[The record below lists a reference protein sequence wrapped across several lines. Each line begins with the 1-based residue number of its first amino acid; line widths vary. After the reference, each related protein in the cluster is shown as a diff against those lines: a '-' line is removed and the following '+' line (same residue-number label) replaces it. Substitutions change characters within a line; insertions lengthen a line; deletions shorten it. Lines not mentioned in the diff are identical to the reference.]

1 MAHSH
6 GGKIHMTMPYQN
18 SSRNDLLRWYLL
30 LWVCLVSLWG
40 VFEISSRVVAAA
52 WSACSTGS
60 ALPPEGCEQL
70 KQHLG
75 PQGQPDIASL
85 PPAVLTTLLWHAV
98 LIFLLLLLCYGIVL
112 WFSLA
117 GGSQQRQAWPA
128 LLIQGVLTCVMGF
141 FVPALSVTV
150 PVSLLLVLI
159 LEACALFKQVRTIL
173 IFSGGA
179 IILFLL
185 TAVLAGRQGAAFRE
199 SSFTMVVAL
208 VLLVGDFL
216 FVGGFFVLYTR
227 LARMHTAI
235 ETAYVRL
242 EAANAR
248 IEALTLITERERM
261 ARELH
266 DTLAQGLAGII
277 LQLGVVHARV
287 REHHDDGIQLI
298 LEQTLA
304 SARETLANAR
314 GAIDDLRV
322 SSPSPGNLVEAV
334 QEEVRRFTLMT
345 GIPCAAELD
354 LFSQVPSEHAP
365 QVLGVIHEGLTNVAR
380 HAHAC
385 QAWVRV
391 SKDAQVLRLE
401 IGDDGTGFDPA
412 RARMQPGH
420 YGLLGLHERAHL
432 AGGQLAVLSAPG
444 QGTRVQF
451 TLPEDPARDLVEK
464 E

>member
-1 MAHSH
+1 
-6 GGKIHMTMPYQN
+6 
-18 SSRNDLLRWYLL
+18 
-30 LWVCLVSLWG
+30 
-40 VFEISSRVVAAA
+40 
-52 WSACSTGS
+52 
-60 ALPPEGCEQL
+60 LPPEGCDQL

-85 PPAVLTTLLWHAV
+85 PPAVLTTLLWHTV
-98 LIFLLLLLCYGIVL
+98 LIFLLLLLCYGILL

-117 GGSQQRQAWPA
+117 GGSKQRLAWPA
-128 LLIQGVLTCVMGF
+128 LLIQGALTCVMGF

-159 LEACALFKQVRTIL
+159 LEACALFKQVKVVL
-173 IFSGGA
+173 AFSGGV

-199 SSFTMVVAL
+199 SSLTMVVAL
-208 VLLVGDFL
+208 VLLVGGFL

-242 EAANAR
+242 EAASAR

-287 REHHDDGIQLI
+287 REHHDDGIQSI

-322 SSPSPGNLVEAV
+322 SSPSPGNLVEAA
-334 QEEVRRFTLMT
+334 QEEVQRFTLST
-345 GIPCAAELD
+345 GIPCATELD
-354 LFSQVPSEHAP
+354 LLSQVPQEHSE
-365 QVLGVIHEGLTNVAR
+365 QVVGVIREGLTNVAR
-380 HAHAC
+380 HARAR

-391 SKDAQVLRLE
+391 SREEQTLHLE

-412 RARMQPGH
+412 QVRVQPGH

-432 AGGQLAVLSAPG
+432 AGGQLTVLSTPG
-444 QGTRVQF
+444 QGTRIHFSLQ
-451 TLPEDPARDLVEK
+451 EESGREQK